1 MKKNNERLF
10 IDMHAIQIVPPSN
23 LNRDDT
29 GSPKTAQYG
38 GVKRARVSSQS
49 WKRAMR
55 EYFLGTIGTE
65 NLGKRTLRL
74 TEYIADNIKKQI
86 PEINDQDALIMAENL
101 INQCGI
107 RKNGKL
113 NKVFTL
119 DKNKKIESFIFIS
132 NAQIKALAEMAIVL
146 DDKLKEDSKYMINYN
161 DVRKAINEFP
171 SIDIALF
178 GRMLAKDPLLNE
190 DASSQVAHA
199 ISTHGVQTEFDFYTA
214 VDDLAPEDNAGA
226 GMLGTI
232 EFNSSTLYRYA
243 NVAIH
248 EFANQIKNKEDV
260 IKAIKLYV
268 KAFANS
274 MPTGKVNTFAN
285 QTLPQFV
292 MVTLR
297 KDRPVNLI
305 SAFEEP
311 VKYSN
316 GYTKASIEKLIKETK
331 KIEKFVKKPVLQLF
345 VAFDDLGEFEI
356 AGKEEKN
363 LDALNED
370 LGKYLNEEL
379 GKDLS
384 D

>member
-1 MKKNNERLF
+1 MKVVDSDSTISFDDAIKKVKETFKCAGIETKKDNKLDALF
-10 IDMHAIQIVPPSN
+10 ILSDEQITRLSEAAIED
-23 LNRDDT
+23 LRD
-29 GSPKTAQYG
+29 
-38 GVKRARVSSQS
+38 
-49 WKRAMR
+49 
-55 EYFLGTIGTE
+55 
-65 NLGKRTLRL
+65 
-74 TEYIADNIKKQI
+74 KK
-86 PEINDQDALIMAENL
+86 
-101 INQCGI
+101 
-107 RKNGKL
+107 
-113 NKVFTL
+113 
-119 DKNKKIESFIFIS
+119 
-132 NAQIKALAEMAIVL
+132 
-146 DDKLKEDSKYMINYN
+146 KLKDIIN
-161 DVRKAINEFP
+161 ASP
-171 SIDIALF
+171 SVDIVLF
-178 GRMLAKDPLLNE
+178 GRMLASKEQLFNV
-190 DASSQVAHA
+190 DASCQVAHA
-199 ISTHGVQTEFDFYTA
+199 ISTHAVQNEFDFYTA